1 MVNVTNHAVLQ
12 KVSKYITY
20 NPIKL
25 LAGET
30 IEHTLNVLLTNQ
42 APQYVPFKNFK
53 TCGSPTCVAGNVS
66 NREVKVIKPEDTIGC
81 AIRFR
86 WELQYYVAPENN
98 TAVFSDGV
106 RYYNGE
112 YYVKMPILLIDNQAS
127 TKIGVSINLGFR
139 KVTAFYASVTMG
151 LDLINK
157 YRSGSASIEI
167 CKAGK
172 VWERTVSFYDWLEV
186 YPSQKKYVWI
196 GLDLLLSTIG
206 RLLSV
211 WNTLLAR

>member
-1 MVNVTNHAVLQ
+1 
-12 KVSKYITY
+12 
-20 NPIKL
+20 
-25 LAGET
+25 
-30 IEHTLNVLLTNQ
+30 
-42 APQYVPFKNFK
+42 
-53 TCGSPTCVAGNVS
+53 
-66 NREVKVIKPEDTIGC
+66 
-81 AIRFR
+81 
-86 WELQYYVAPENN
+86 
-98 TAVFSDGV
+98 
-106 RYYNGE
+106 
-112 YYVKMPILLIDNQAS
+112 MPILLIDNQAS

-157 YRSGSASIEI
+157 YRSGGASIEV